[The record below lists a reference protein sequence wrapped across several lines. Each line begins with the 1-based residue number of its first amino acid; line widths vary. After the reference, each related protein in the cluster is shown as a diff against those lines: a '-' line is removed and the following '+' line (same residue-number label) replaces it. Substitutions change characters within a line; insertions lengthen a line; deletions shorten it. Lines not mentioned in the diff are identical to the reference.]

1 MHHRTAPTSRQ
12 RTAATRRPP
21 PLRALCLWLA
31 AATAPAAAHVTLPPG
46 GATAGTVYPAAFH
59 VGHACEGA
67 EATTALRVRL
77 PAGFVPT
84 QVPARPGWRIE
95 QSPGEVRWTAE
106 SPQDALPAKARTRFV
121 VHGRLTDQP
130 GTLWFQVLQVCDR
143 GSADWSQV
151 PAAAGDK
158 PAFPPARLDVL
169 PPGQA
174 PVEVREP
181 WARATVAGQGTTAV
195 YAQLTAGAGATLV
208 AARSPLAGTVAV
220 HEMTM
225 DGHVMRMRELP
236 QGLALPPGER
246 VALSPGGLHLMV
258 QDLRQPLADG
268 SVLPLVLRFV
278 DRDGRPSERS
288 VDVPVRQAA
297 PGSADPHAKH

>member
-1 MHHRTAPTSRQ
+1 MH
-12 RTAATRRPP
+12 TAAHPRTPRRLAPGATA
-21 PLRALCLWLA
+21 ALALLA
-31 AATAPAAAHVTLPPG
+31 ALAGVPAGAHVTLPPG
-46 GATAGTVYPAAFH
+46 GATAGSVYPAAFN

-77 PAGFVPT
+77 PAGFTPT

-95 QSPGEVRWTAE
+95 QSPGELRWTAE

-121 VHGRLTDQP
+121 VHGRLTEQP

-143 GSADWSQV
+143 GSADWAQV

-158 PAFPPARLDVL
+158 PAFPAARLDVL

-174 PVEVREP
+174 PVDVREP
-181 WARATVAGQGTTAV
+181 WARATVAGQGATAV

-220 HEMTM
+220 HEMTL
-225 DGHVMRMRELP
+225 DGSVMRMRELA
-236 QGLALPPGER
+236 QGLALPPAER
-246 VALSPGGLHLMV
+246 VELRPGGLHLMV
-258 QDLRQPLADG
+258 QDLRQPLAEG

-278 DRDGRPSERS
+278 DREGRASERT

-297 PGSADPHAKH
+297 PGGADPHARH